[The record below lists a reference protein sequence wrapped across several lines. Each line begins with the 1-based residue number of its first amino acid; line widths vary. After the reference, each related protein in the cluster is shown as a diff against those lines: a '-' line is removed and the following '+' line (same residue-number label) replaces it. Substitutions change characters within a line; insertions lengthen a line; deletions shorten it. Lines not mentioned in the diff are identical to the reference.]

1 MVKTIINPSQID
13 HFYGVVMK
21 HSVLENVPSSWMI
34 LPRESSHCSGVLPEH
49 SLEIPSGKSQ
59 LETLIW
65 SYPDDV
71 LPPPLTR
78 AYYPPRPSPSMASTM
93 AFSIAQLMSCRWI
106 YRPTKKKTLSID
118 IQFQVR
124 KNHIA
129 IETFN
134 KCTSAPKKNRCRAY
148 LCQDFW
154 NQSLPND
161 ECYDSSAMTNDH
173 CVRLENPKMTKRG
186 WDGKKFAGACM
197 CRHIDIHI
205 YI

>member
-1 MVKTIINPSQID
+1 MFHLVGWFCHENHPI
-13 HFYGVVMK
+13 VVECCRNTHWKYQAGNHNWKPWSGRTRMTFCRPLWRELTTHLGPRHPWQAPWRSAS
-21 HSVLENVPSSWMI
+21 HSSCPV
-34 LPRESSHCSGVLPEH
+34 G
-49 SLEIPSGKSQ
+49 G
-59 LETLIW
+59 
-65 SYPDDV
+65 
-71 LPPPLTR
+71 
-78 AYYPPRPSPSMASTM
+78 STGP
-93 AFSIAQLMSCRWI
+93 Q
-106 YRPTKKKTLSID
+106 KKKLSID

-205 YI
+205 YIWYYIYMHIYICSNICIYNYM